1 MTVGLSYWEVQK
13 NEGVRNWDFPVSTCC
28 TLLLIVVKRIFQ
40 LIKIIATVIVF
51 LYSHNQSVL
60 LCIDI
65 LEKITPLRQF
75 QALY

>member
-1 MTVGLSYWEVQK
+1 M
-13 NEGVRNWDFPVSTCC
+13 
-28 TLLLIVVKRIFQ
+28 
-40 LIKIIATVIVF
+40 IKIIATVIVF
-51 LYSHNQSVL
+51 LHSHNQSVL